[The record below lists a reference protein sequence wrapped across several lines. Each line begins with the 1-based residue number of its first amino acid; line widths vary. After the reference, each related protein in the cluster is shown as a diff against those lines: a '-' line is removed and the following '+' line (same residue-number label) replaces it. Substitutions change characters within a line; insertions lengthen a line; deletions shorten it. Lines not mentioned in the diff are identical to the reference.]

1 MFPPWDLLR
10 SGRLNNLDESFER
23 LDVED
28 LEDLP
33 DLPNVRVFIRP
44 VGAPGLGMPGPDN
57 PGGKTALRVAMDKAG
72 YGCWVMQRLSGVSHG
87 TINNLANGK
96 GGVERRKADAIAAA
110 LGMSTAML
118 FHHGDGVPPA

>member
-1 MFPPWDLLR
+1 M
-10 SGRLNNLDESFER
+10 
-23 LDVED
+23 ED

-44 VGAPGLGMPGPDN
+44 VAAPGN
-57 PGGKTALRVAMDKAG
+57 NGKTALRVAMDKAG

-110 LGMSTAML
+110 LGMSTALL
-118 FHHGDGVPPA
+118 FSHGDGVPPA